1 MEMDDCYIEGELF
14 HITSARFHK
23 QYVLLTMAEITNRD
37 QVERLMRKEIQVKPD
52 DLVKLPEGRFYIFEL
67 IGMDVYDT
75 KEEFLGTIKEVLQP
89 GANDVYVVE
98 KEGEADLLLAAIP
111 SVILSIDGTARK
123 MIVDPPEWL

>member
-1 MEMDDCYIEGELF
+1 
-14 HITSARFHK
+14 
-23 QYVLLTMAEITNRD
+23 
-37 QVERLMRKEIQVKPD
+37 
-52 DLVKLPEGRFYIFEL
+52 
-67 IGMDVYDT
+67 MDVYDT